1 MAAEGRPQL
10 HALTG
15 LRFVAAFHV
24 LAYHGLATDAQ
35 SSWWMRSLV
44 GSGYVGVS
52 LFFVLS
58 GFVLTYTYHDS
69 LRDGTAT
76 RRAFLAARVAR
87 IYPVY
92 LLSLI
97 VALPPL
103 FWLVWSRGG
112 RMDIGWLLQLTGMYA
127 GLLQAWHPHN
137 ACVLNCP
144 AWSLSDEAFFYLA
157 FLFLL
162 PVVARWGVRRL
173 AVAAVA
179 AYALALLA
187 PLLYMTLRPDG
198 AAPGVPQPAG
208 SWLAVVKF
216 NPLIR
221 LPEFVLG
228 VLAGRWF
235 LISAPSRRRDAG
247 LELGAALALLV
258 VLLCSPLLYYP
269 LVHNGL
275 LAPGFAV
282 LVYALARGAGPL
294 SRVLATPVLVRL
306 GAASFALYILHAPLL
321 AWIARGFRTTGIT
334 PPPQPWHFA
343 MYATVSVAVSL
354 LVFAAV
360 EEPGRRFLRRRL
372 AGRRADAP
380 AAAESGTADAEDGD
394 AASIGERRMVAGE
407 RI

>member
-1 MAAEGRPQL
+1 MVAEGRPQL

-24 LAYHGLATDAQ
+24 LAYHGLAPNAA

-76 RRAFLAARVAR
+76 RRDFLAARVAR

-92 LLSLI
+92 LLSLL

-103 FWLVWSRGG
+103 FWLVASKGV
-112 RMDIGWLLQLTGMYA
+112 RMDGGWLAQITGLYA
-127 GLLQAWHPHN
+127 GLLQAWDPRK

-144 AWSLSDEAFFYLA
+144 AWSLSDEAFFYVA
-157 FLFLL
+157 FLFVL

-173 AVAAVA
+173 IVAAVA

-187 PLLYMTLRPDG
+187 PTLYLALRPDG
-198 AAPGVPQPAG
+198 AVPAEPQSLG
-208 SWLAVVKF
+208 RWLAVVKY

-235 LISAPSRRRDAG
+235 MVSSPSRRRDIG
-247 LELGAALALLV
+247 LEIGVALVLLALLLV
-258 VLLCSPLLYYP
+258 SPWIPYPLL
-269 LVHNGL
+269 HNGL
-275 LAPGFAV
+275 LAPVFAA

-294 SRVLATPVLVRL
+294 SGVLSTAVLVRL
-306 GAASFALYILHAPLL
+306 GAASFALYILHVPLL
-321 AWIARGFRTTGIT
+321 IWLTRGFRVAGIT
-334 PPPQPWHFA
+334 PPAQPWHFA
-343 MYATVSVAVSL
+343 LFATLSIGVSL
-354 LVFAAV
+354 LVFAGV
-360 EEPGRRFLRRRL
+360 EEPGRRILRRRL
-372 AGRRADAP
+372 TRRRADA
-380 AAAESGTADAEDGD
+380 AASGTDGK
-394 AASIGERRMVAGE
+394 AGGEAVTIGESRMVSGE